1 MARQDDVVRELDA
14 LRLEVAELRASRR
27 RLAMGSNA
35 ERRAIERELHE
46 GVQQLLVAL
55 AANVEL
61 AAASVDGDPASA
73 KELLAEVAED
83 AREALEAAR
92 KLAERIYPPLLEAG
106 GLVTTLRAAAAR
118 ADVPTTIDVAPG
130 TTCPLEIASALYF
143 CFVEVLERAAAGTT
157 VAISVRNEEGAVAFE
172 IVTEGDLDA
181 ERLPLRDGIE
191 ALGGRV
197 TIAEASGGDIS
208 VTGSLPLSG

>member
-1 MARQDDVVRELDA
+1 MALKDGRADELDA

-27 RLAMGSNA
+27 RLAIGSNA
-35 ERRAIERELHE
+35 ERRTIERELHE

-73 KELLAEVAED
+73 KELLAGIAED
-83 AREALEAAR
+83 ARETLEAAQ

-106 GLVTTLRAAAAR
+106 GLVATLRAAAAR
-118 ADVPTTIDVAPG
+118 ADVPTTINVAPG
-130 TTCPLEIASALYF
+130 TTCPLEIVSAVYF
-143 CFVEVLERAAAGTT
+143 CCVDVLDRAAAGTT
-157 VAISVRNEEGAVAFE
+157 VAISIRNEERAVAFE
-172 IVTEGDLDA
+172 IVAEGDLVA
-181 ERLPLRDGIE
+181 ERLQLRDRIE
-191 ALGGRV
+191 ALGGRL
-197 TIAEASGGDIS
+197 TTAEGSGGKII

>member
-1 MARQDDVVRELDA
+1 LALKDRRADELDA

-35 ERRAIERELHE
+35 ERRNMERELHE

-73 KELLAEVAED
+73 KELLAEIAED
-83 AREALEAAR
+83 ARETLEAAR

-106 GLVTTLRAAAAR
+106 GLVATLRAAAAR

-130 TTCPLEIASALYF
+130 TTCPLEIASAVYF
-143 CFVEVLERAAAGTT
+143 CFVEVLERTAAGRT
-157 VAISVRNEEGAVAFE
+157 VAISVRNEKEAVAFE
-172 IVTEGDLDA
+172 IVAEGDLDA
-181 ERLPLRDGIE
+181 ERLPLRDRIE
-191 ALGGRV
+191 ALGGRL
-197 TIAEASGGDIS
+197 TITKGSGGEIS
-208 VTGSLPLSG
+208 VAGWLPLSG